1 MKTPREILLA
11 SHQAAEP
18 RLDELRRHVVAG
30 LAAES
35 QRRPST
41 NRSWLAVLEEFLRL
55 PRPVLGGLATAWLII
70 IVLNVAS
77 RDAAVPASPGP
88 QQMAKTSKDTLQAL
102 REQKRLFAELV
113 GTLKDPEAEAPRFV
127 PRPRGELKPQQMT
140 A

>member
-11 SHQAAEP
+11 RHQAAELK
-18 RLDELRRHVVAG
+18 LDAVRRAAVAS
-30 LAAES
+30 LATDA
-35 QRRPST
+35 QTRPVTS
-41 NRSWLAVLEEFLRL
+41 RSWLVALEEFLRI
-55 PRPVLGGLATAWLII
+55 PRPVLGGLAATWLVII
-70 IVLNVAS
+70 ALNLAS
-77 RDAAVPASPGP
+77 RDTAAPSSPAPL
-88 QQMAKTSKDTLQAL
+88 QMAKTSKDTLQAL